1 MTGDEPTT
9 AAPRSYLKTVGNR
22 WGPYSSNQIRA
33 TACILAVGAP
43 WLERVFKIFP
53 VSDAVREAALPAAVL
68 ASLLCV
74 IAGYATARHS
84 YHGLAVGWSAL
95 LVFMGVVVALF
106 GFMDLIPRAAHSL
119 YISCFALFGLSV
131 ASFLSIQ
138 PYVEEEIPD
147 APATRW

>member
-1 MTGDEPTT
+1 M
-9 AAPRSYLKTVGNR
+9 
-22 WGPYSSNQIRA
+22 SNQVRV

-43 WLERVFKIFP
+43 WLERVFKVFP
-53 VSDAVREAALPAAVL
+53 VSDAVRESALPAAVL

-95 LVFMGVVVALF
+95 VLFMGLVVALF
-106 GFMDLIPRAAHSL
+106 GFMDLIPRGVHGL

-131 ASFLSIQ
+131 SSFLSIP
-138 PYVEEEIPD
+138 PYVEEEIPG
-147 APATRW
+147 APVTRW